1 MAEIQPTQV
10 LLTDSQADL
19 DALINRARLVANW
32 ACNNDYLDQR
42 DQLHMALSHFYAA
55 KSVLGQLSFGPNVTT
70 QSGGK

>member
-1 MAEIQPTQV
+1 MAETQPTQA
-10 LLTDSQADL
+10 LLNLSQSQL
-19 DALINRARLVANW
+19 DTLIDRARLVANW

-55 KSVLGQLSFGPNVTT
+55 KSVLGQLSFGPNITT